1 MDALEALRAYE
12 RTLLAERGLLPSTVL
27 SYDEDIRAFL
37 RRGMAEDTGSLDTEK
52 VLLHLRLLLREG
64 KARASVARALSSIR
78 GFYSYLEGEGLLEEG
93 LREIPTPK
101 GERRLP
107 SFLSHEEAM
116 RLVEAIGREGERA
129 GRDRAMTLLMYEEGL
144 RVSEL
149 LSLRRRDVDREGLLL
164 RVRGKG
170 KKDRVLPLAE
180 EARDEILLYETS
192 WRARNPGRK
201 GPVLFLSQRGR
212 PLTRDYFYKA
222 IREYALKAGLRERV
236 SPHALRHSFATHLLE
251 RGAGL
256 RAVQE
261 LLGHEKIS
269 TTEIYTHLRRES
281 ILEAYDLLF
290 DGDDE

>member
-12 RTLLAERGLLPSTVL
+12 RTLLTERGLLPSTVL
-27 SYDEDIRAFL
+27 SYDEDLRAFL
-37 RRGMAEDTGSLDTEK
+37 RRGMVEDTSSLDTEK

-64 KARASVARALSSIR
+64 KARATVARALSSIR

-93 LREIPTPK
+93 LKEIPAPK
-101 GERRLP
+101 GERKLP
-107 SFLSHEEAM
+107 SFLTHEEAM
-116 RLVEAIGREGERA
+116 RLIDSIGREGERA
-129 GRDRAMTLLMYEEGL
+129 ARDRAMALLMYEEGL

-149 LSLRRRDVDREGLLL
+149 LSLKRRDVDREGLLL

-170 KKDRVLPLAE
+170 RKDRVLPLAE
-180 EARDEILLYETS
+180 EARDEILLYEET
-192 WRARNPGRK
+192 WRSRNPGRK

-290 DGDDE
+290 EGKDE

>member
-27 SYDEDIRAFL
+27 SYDEDIRAFF
-37 RRGMAEDTGSLDTEK
+37 RKGRIEDTSELDTEK

-64 KARASVARALSSIR
+64 KARASLSRALSSIR
-78 GFYSYLEGEGLLEEG
+78 GLYTYLEGEGLLEEG
-93 LREIPTPK
+93 LREIPSPK

-107 SFLSHEEAM
+107 AFLSHEEAM
-116 RLVEAIGREGERA
+116 RLVEAFGREGERA
-129 GRDRAMTLLMYEEGL
+129 ARDRAMALLMYEEGL

-149 LSLRRRDVDREGLLL
+149 LSLRRRDVDREGLTL

-170 KKDRVLPLAE
+170 RKDRVLPLAE
-180 EARDEILLYETS
+180 EAREEILSYERDF
-192 WRARNPGRK
+192 RARNPGRK
-201 GPVLFLSQRGR
+201 GPILFLSQRGR
-212 PLTRDYFYKA
+212 PLTRDYFYNA
-222 IREYALKAGLRERV
+222 VREAALKAGLRGRV
-236 SPHALRHSFATHLLE
+236 SPHTLRHSFATHLLE

-256 RAVQE
+256 RSVQE
-261 LLGHEKIS
+261 LLGHEKIT

-290 DGDDE
+290 EGEDE

>member
-27 SYDEDIRAFL
+27 SYDEDIRAFF
-37 RRGMAEDTGSLDTEK
+37 RKGRIEDTSELDTEK

-64 KARASVARALSSIR
+64 KARASLSRALSSIR
-78 GFYSYLEGEGLLEEG
+78 GLYTYLEGEGLLEEG
-93 LREIPTPK
+93 LREIPSPK

-107 SFLSHEEAM
+107 TFLSHEEAM
-116 RLVEAIGREGERA
+116 RLVEAFGREGERA
-129 GRDRAMTLLMYEEGL
+129 TRDRAMALLMYEEGL

-149 LSLRRRDVDREGLLL
+149 LSLRRRDVDREGLTL

-170 KKDRVLPLAE
+170 RKDRVLPLAE
-180 EARDEILLYETS
+180 EARDEILSYERDF
-192 WRARNPGRK
+192 RARNPGRK
-201 GPVLFLSQRGR
+201 SPILFLSQRGR

-222 IREYALKAGLRERV
+222 VREAALKAGLRGRV
-236 SPHALRHSFATHLLE
+236 SPHTLRHSFATHLLE

-256 RAVQE
+256 RSVQE
-261 LLGHEKIS
+261 LLGHEKIT

-290 DGDDE
+290 EGEDE

>member
-27 SYDEDIRAFL
+27 SYDEDIRAFF
-37 RRGMAEDTGSLDTEK
+37 RKGRIEDTSELDTEK

-64 KARASVARALSSIR
+64 KARASLSRALSSIR
-78 GFYSYLEGEGLLEEG
+78 GLYTYLEGEGLLEEG
-93 LREIPTPK
+93 LREIPSPK

-107 SFLSHEEAM
+107 AFLSHEEAM
-116 RLVEAIGREGERA
+116 RLVEAFGREGERA
-129 GRDRAMTLLMYEEGL
+129 ARDRAMALLMYEEGL

-149 LSLRRRDVDREGLLL
+149 LSLRRRDVDREGLTL

-170 KKDRVLPLAE
+170 RKDRVLPLAE
-180 EARDEILLYETS
+180 EARDEILSYERDF
-192 WRARNPGRK
+192 RARNPGRK
-201 GPVLFLSQRGR
+201 GPILFLSQRGR

-222 IREYALKAGLRERV
+222 VREAALKAGLRGRV
-236 SPHALRHSFATHLLE
+236 SPHTLRHSFATHLLE

-256 RAVQE
+256 RSVQE
-261 LLGHEKIS
+261 LLGHEKIT

-290 DGDDE
+290 EGEDE